1 MEKSN
6 IVPLYKKENKQSI
19 DNYRPIFFLPTCVK
33 ILEKIVFN
41 SIYEF
46 PGENYLLCEHQSGF
60 KPSDPCECQLF
71 SIVDYIYASL
81 VLIHL

>member
-33 ILEKIVFN
+33 IN
-41 SIYEF
+41 SISEF

-60 KPSDPCECQLF
+60 KPSDPCDCQLF
-71 SIVDYIYASL
+71 SIVHYIYASL
-81 VLIHL
+81 VLIDL